1 MRRLLF
7 AICLSTLGVAG
18 FCPRPAWAQVDGGVD
33 AETNADASPANTHAG
48 PANTDTTDA
57 GSALSPAEEQA
68 LERALGED
76 QSANRGKQATAT
88 PAQPAQSGLGA
99 AMARVFQS
107 MNPDISAIADFAA
120 GWYSDDTR
128 TIKSGDDPG
137 HTGANLQELELAFQ
151 ATVDPYFKAQIYL
164 TIPNL
169 EGLEVEEAF
178 VTTTSLPYSLQ
189 LRAGIFRAP
198 FGRQN
203 TQHLHM
209 QDFTRRPEM
218 NALFLGTDGLHSPG
232 LELSWMAPTPFYL
245 LFTGAAF
252 SVAHPEELNGPLA
265 SFGGGKRS
273 DFTYL
278 GNVRSFAPL
287 SQAASLYF
295 GLSFASGKTGRLV
308 GTDEGEVLQDQYR
321 SFVYGA
327 DMYFKWKPP
336 NVAQT
341 YQSLTWTTEY
351 YLRHIPALK
360 DQLEGALYSQVVWQ
374 VARRWFLGARGEVD
388 GIPSGPA
395 VQRQYAG
402 SASLTWALSEFSRIR
417 LYGETRWAATPLPTA
432 LLPLPRGIS
441 GAAFLQIEAAI
452 GAHGAHP
459 Y

>member
-1 MRRLLF
+1 MRRLFLLIGIGVFVVSFCDTPAF
-7 AICLSTLGVAG
+7 ADS
-18 FCPRPAWAQVDGGVD
+18 DGGVLRD
-33 AETNADASPANTHAG
+33 HADANPDGGVPEDASTQKA
-48 PANTDTTDA
+48 DA
-57 GSALSPAEEQA
+57 GTALSPTDEQA

-76 QSANRGKQATAT
+76 QAANQSKTTTPPTPSA
-88 PAQPAQSGLGA
+88 LGNA
-99 AMARVFQS
+99 ISRVFQS
-107 MNPDISAIADFAA
+107 MNPDISAILDFAA
-120 GWYSDDTR
+120 GWYSDDAH
-128 TIKSGDDPG
+128 TIKSGDDPA
-137 HTGANLQELELAFQ
+137 HTGANLQEVELAFQ
-151 ATVDPYFKAQIYL
+151 ATVDPYFNAQVYL

-169 EGLEVEEAF
+169 QGLEVEEAY

-218 NALFLGTDGLHSPG
+218 NALFLGEDGLRAPG
-232 LELSWMAPTPFYL
+232 LELSWLAPTPFYL
-245 LFTGAAF
+245 LMTAAAF
-252 SVAHPEELNGPLA
+252 SVAHPEDLDGPLA

-278 GNVRSFAPL
+278 ANLRSYAPL
-287 SQAASLYF
+287 GAATSLYF

-308 GTDEGEVLQDQYR
+308 GTDEGEALQDQYR

-327 DMYFKWKPP
+327 DVYFKWKPQ
-336 NVAQT
+336 NVAET

-351 YLRHIPALK
+351 YLRHIPALAN
-360 DQLEGALYSQVVWQ
+360 QLEGALYSQVVWQ
-374 VARRWFLGARGEVD
+374 LARRWFLGARGEVD
-388 GIPSGPA
+388 GIPDGPA

-417 LYGETRWAATPLPTA
+417 LYGETRWAAQPSPV
-432 LLPLPRGIS
+432 LLSPALPRGLS